1 MDEKCTKCKI
11 TKYGYTDGK
20 HSIFLCFK
28 CGRYEGISGG
38 DKSFINQI
46 NEEPMLLLM
55 MIRDKV
61 LFPMS

>member
-11 TKYGYTDGK
+11 TKYGYTDGQ

-28 CGRYEGISGG
+28 CGRYEGINDG

-55 MIRDKV
+55 MIKDKI
-61 LFPMS
+61 LIPIS